1 MSKLFLF
8 TVAVFFSSS
17 SFCQKTA
24 DRNAKI
30 RFNII
35 ANGKKLLLTDSSYI
49 NEFGEKYTISKL
61 RYYISNLGFITSSRG
76 VTVKNTFLAD
86 AGKENIFRI
95 QRPSGEIRGITFLL
109 GVDSLLNCNGARSG
123 ALDPLNDMFW
133 TWNSGYVMFKLEG
146 TADSSNADLHR
157 IEQHIGG
164 YKGEYKT
171 MRQVKLYFKNAVPNN
186 LTIQLDLDKYWSGL
200 NKIYIARTPIITTVG
215 EAAKR
220 SADNFPGM
228 FSIKQ

>member
-1 MSKLFLF
+1 MSKLFVF
-8 TVAVFFSSS
+8 TAAVFFSSS
-17 SFCQKTA
+17 SFCQKSA
-24 DRNAKI
+24 DRKATI
-30 RFNII
+30 RFNTV
-35 ANGKKLLLTDSSYI
+35 ANGKQLILSDGSYI
-49 NEFGEKYTISKL
+49 NEFGENYTISKL
-61 RYYISNLGFITSSRG
+61 RYYISNLCFITSSPA

-95 QRPSGEIRGITFLL
+95 KKPSGEIKGITFQV
-109 GVDSLLNCNGARSG
+109 GVDSLLNCSGAQSG

-146 TADSSNADLHR
+146 TGDSSHADLHR

-164 YKGEYKT
+164 YKGNYKS
-171 MRQVKLYFKNAVPNN
+171 MRQVKLYFKNGVPDN

-200 NKIYIARTPIITTVG
+200 NKIHIARTPIITTVG
-215 EAAKR
+215 EGAKR